1 VTMVRS
7 RRLRILC
14 AVTLVPAAWLGSW
27 ALHSPRT
34 SFAKEGEPGS
44 AAYSLLVPAP
54 YNTGELIRLD
64 PTTLQTMA
72 PQTFMHLTPGWNRA
86 VEPTL
91 IASGD
96 GSTLATV
103 TIRHP
108 FEANPPAR
116 DVTIHVYNRAGSP
129 VAIFHPAV
137 RIAPF
142 GFQLSPDGGLIY
154 VAGMDAAGNFT
165 EWFELNARSGRVFL
179 KLPASVLGSCCA
191 PSLVDAAHGQMYG
204 SRIIA
209 PQSSGY
215 GSLQLS
221 AYDLA
226 SGKMTR
232 SVDLKDVLTGYWNL
246 DSSNANPET
255 GGFSPGIALSPD
267 GRSLA
272 VLGANDDVLRLIDT
286 STFAVTQSHL
296 LVNGST
302 SSNFLGTIAGWLG
315 LAPTIALAKQ
325 IQGTFLSM
333 RYSPDGN
340 LLYVTGTKASI
351 DSGGGVVWTGLG
363 LRVVEAATGR
373 VIATTLENQSVDWIG
388 SSPDG
393 NAIYALSTPVND
405 NSSNPM
411 KTLSRYDLTTRTLTA
426 QRAFDWPQILVVPG
440 S

>member
-1 VTMVRS
+1 VV
-7 RRLRILC
+7 
-14 AVTLVPAAWLGSW
+14 ALVPAAWLSGKV
-27 ALHSPRT
+27 LHTLDT
-34 SFAKEGEPGS
+34 SFAKEGEPAG

-54 YNTGELIRLD
+54 YNTGELVRLD

-72 PQTFMHLTPGWNRA
+72 PRYFMHLTPGRNRA

-91 IASGD
+91 IASDD

-103 TIRHP
+103 TIRYP
-108 FEANPPAR
+108 FESQPPAK
-116 DVTIHVYNRAGSP
+116 DVTIRVYDRAGSP
-129 VAIFHPAV
+129 LAIFHPAV
-137 RIAPF
+137 RTVPF
-142 GFQLSPDGGLIY
+142 DFQLSPDGSLLY
-154 VAGMDAAGNFT
+154 VVGMDAAGNFT
-165 EWFELNARSGRVFL
+165 GWFELNARSGRVVF
-179 KLPASVLGSCCA
+179 KLPTSVLGPCCNS
-191 PSLVDAAHGQMYG
+191 SLVDAAHGELYG

-209 PQSSGY
+209 PQSSGF

-232 SVDLKDVLTGYWNL
+232 SVDLQDVLTGYWNL
-246 DSSNANPET
+246 DSSNASPKMGE
-255 GGFSPGIALSPD
+255 FSPGIALSPD
-267 GRSLA
+267 GRTLA
-272 VLGANDDVLRLIDT
+272 VLGANDDILRLIDT
-286 STFAVTQSHL
+286 STLHVTQSHL
-296 LVNGST
+296 LVSAST

-315 LAPTIALAKQ
+315 LAPTIASAKS

-351 DSGGGVVWTGLG
+351 GSDGGVVWTGLG
-363 LRVVEAATGR
+363 LCVVEATTGR

-393 NAIYALSTPVND
+393 NAIYTLSTSMSDP
-405 NSSNPM
+405 SPTPL

-426 QRAFDWPQILVVPG
+426 QRAFDWPQLLIVPG